1 MRLNVWKYFKK
12 KKKTLFN
19 ETHKGVFMAEMKP
32 DKKSLKNILVAEDDA
47 YYQIPIYQR
56 PYQWTEENCEK
67 LLDDLLSSYEC
78 YKESDYFC
86 GSLVLIA
93 IGIDSETNATT
104 YDIVDGQQRLSTF
117 ILLAKVLA
125 TLYNK
130 DLNTT
135 SRGLLEKSLGDTDGE
150 KRKRL
155 IFDTIGL
162 NAEKDFQNALDFFDD
177 LDASKG
183 KNSKSN
189 DPSKG
194 KNSYLKNAICLKN
207 YLEKKEIV
215 DINDFIRWLYF
226 KVIFIK
232 TTCSNISMALRIFSV
247 LNARGLP
254 LHAIDVFKVELLKKL
269 AKEKDQEDFVYR
281 WNALRQKCSENE
293 SKFPKRKENKREK
306 NAAEILF
313 SWYLTYLHPVTSG
326 KNMEERLADQFER
339 LNKTPLEYLKG
350 VEDFYNAYCEV
361 LEMQDRHAHL
371 LSYLASD
378 FWHIILCTSIL
389 HNYSQ
394 SEIETLKELLVKF
407 YYQNWVAEQKEPKKQ
422 TNCNI
427 INALKEKKNIDD
439 IISIVKQYLDK
450 NKITQNFRE
459 KLKDDH
465 LYEKHKKSS
474 KNSWLKSILILVEYF
489 MSDDPKPKRIQ
500 MDKNLHVE
508 HILPQKSDPSSQW
521 AKDFSEEE
529 RERYTHSLANL
540 TLLGGKKNT
549 NASNLDFQDK
559 KKIYMGEE
567 IRLNKKKPFR
577 VMTCYKMTIDIAH
590 HYTEWTPKSLEKR
603 EKELIEI
610 IESVLTL

>member
-1 MRLNVWKYFKK
+1 MA
-12 KKKTLFN
+12 N
-19 ETHKGVFMAEMKP
+19 ESIEGRAYQ
-32 DKKSLKNILVAEDDA
+32 LKDILATEFSA

-93 IGIDSETNATT
+93 IDTDSETSTKT
-104 YDIVDGQQRLSTF
+104 YDVVDGQQRLSTF

-125 TLYNK
+125 TLYAKDK
-130 DLNTT
+130 DLGTT
-135 SRGLLEKSLGDTDGE
+135 NRGFLEKSLGDTDGE

-155 IFDTIGL
+155 IFNKYIEL
-162 NAEKDFQNALDFFDD
+162 NAKDDFQDALDFFDD

-183 KNSKSN
+183 EDSKSN
-189 DPSKG
+189 APSKG

-207 YLEKKEIV
+207 YLEKKEIA
-215 DINDFIRWLYF
+215 DINAFIRWLYF

-269 AKEKDQEDFVYR
+269 AKEKDQEEFVSR

-339 LNKTPLEYLKG
+339 LNKTPLEYLKS

-378 FWHIILCTSIL
+378 FWRIILCTSIL

-394 SEIETLKELLVKF
+394 SEKEALKELLIKF
-407 YYQNWVAEQKEPKKQ
+407 YYQHWVAEQKEPKKQ
-422 TNCNI
+422 TSCNI

-474 KNSWLKSILILVEYF
+474 KNSWLKPILILVEYF
-489 MSDDPKPKRIQ
+489 ISDDPEPKRIQ

-508 HILPQKSDPSSQW
+508 HILPQKPTLSSQW

-529 RERYTHSLANL
+529 RELYTHSLANL

-549 NASNLDFQDK
+549 KASNLDFKDK

-567 IRLNKKKPFR
+567 ISLSKKKTFR

-603 EKELIEI
+603 EKDLMSI
-610 IESVLTL
+610 IESALTL

>member
-1 MRLNVWKYFKK
+1 
-12 KKKTLFN
+12 
-19 ETHKGVFMAEMKP
+19 MAEMKP
-32 DKKSLKNILVAEDDA
+32 DKKSLKKILVVGNDT

-56 PYQWTEENCEK
+56 PYQWGKEQCKELLNDLFEN
-67 LLDDLLSSYEC
+67 YED
-78 YKESDYFC
+78 YREDDYFC
-86 GSLVLIA
+86 GSLVFIQPDE
-93 IGIDSETNATT
+93 GNKT
-104 YDIVDGQQRLSTF
+104 YDIVDDQQRLSTF
-117 ILLAKVLA
+117 ILLAKVLT
-125 TLYNK
+125 TLYSERLDPMIQEYLQESWSDRHEDGK
-130 DLNTT
+130 KKKRERLDFDLVG
-135 SRGLLEKSLGDTDGE
+135 S
-150 KRKRL
+150 
-155 IFDTIGL
+155 
-162 NAEKDFQNALDFFDD
+162 NAKKDFQEALDFFDD

-183 KNSKSN
+183 ENSKSN

-207 YLEKKEIV
+207 YLEKKEIA

-269 AKEKDQEDFVYR
+269 VKEKDQEEFVSR
-281 WNALRQKCSENE
+281 WNALRQKCSENK

-313 SWYLTYLHPVTSG
+313 SWYLTYLHPKTGG

-378 FWHIILCTSIL
+378 FWRIILCTSIL
-389 HNYSQ
+389 HNYSDQ
-394 SEIETLKELLVKF
+394 DIEALKELLVKF

-474 KNSWLKSILILVEYF
+474 KNSWLRPILILVEYF

-500 MDKNLHVE
+500 TNDFHIE
-508 HILPQKSDPSSQW
+508 HILPQKPTLSSQW

-549 NASNLDFQDK
+549 KASNLDFKDK

-567 IRLNKKKPFR
+567 ISLSKKRPFR

>member
-1 MRLNVWKYFKK
+1 MA
-12 KKKTLFN
+12 N
-19 ETHKGVFMAEMKP
+19 ESIEGKAYQ
-32 DKKSLKNILVAEDDA
+32 LKDILATEFEA

-56 PYQWTEENCEK
+56 PYQWTEENCKK

-93 IGIDSETNATT
+93 ISEDSKAKI
-104 YDIVDGQQRLSTF
+104 YDVVDGQQRLSTF

-125 TLYNK
+125 TLYDERLTDESKEYLQESLNSRHGKK
-130 DLNTT
+130 DRLN
-135 SRGLLEKSLGDTDGE
+135 
-150 KRKRL
+150 
-155 IFDTIGL
+155 FNAIGF
-162 NAEKDFQNALDFFDD
+162 NSKKDFQYALTSFNDTPKSDN
-177 LDASKG
+177 
-183 KNSKSN
+183 KNN
-189 DPSKG
+189 
-194 KNSYLKNAICLKN
+194 YLKNAVCLKN
-207 YLEKKEIV
+207 YLRKKEIE
-215 DINDFIRWLYF
+215 DINDFIEWLYF
-226 KVIFIK
+226 KVVFITIICPDADKALMIF
-232 TTCSNISMALRIFSV
+232 NV
-247 LNARGLP
+247 LNARGLA
-254 LHAIDVFKVELLKKL
+254 LHATDIFKGELLKHT
-269 AKEKDQEDFVYR
+269 KEHEREEFVSR
-281 WNALRQKCSENE
+281 WNALRQKCSKNE

-313 SWYLTYLHPVTSG
+313 SWYLTYLNPVTSG

-339 LNKTPLEYLKG
+339 LNKPPLEYLKG
-350 VEDFYNAYCEV
+350 IENFYNAYGEV

-378 FWHIILCTSIL
+378 FWRVILCTSIL
-389 HNYSQ
+389 HHYSDQ
-394 SEIETLKELLVKF
+394 DIEALKELLVKF
-407 YYQNWVAEQKEPKKQ
+407 YYQNWVAEQTEPKKQ

-427 INALKEKKNIDD
+427 IDALKEKKNIDD

-474 KNSWLKSILILVEYF
+474 KNSWLRPILILVEYF

-500 MDKNLHVE
+500 TNDFHVE
-508 HILPQKSDPSSQW
+508 HILPQKPDPSSQW
-521 AKDFSEEE
+521 VKDFSEEE
-529 RERYTHSLANL
+529 REHYTHSLANL
-540 TLLGGKKNT
+540 TLLGGKKNSQ
-549 NASNLDFQDK
+549 ASNLDFKDK

-567 IRLNKKKPFR
+567 IKLNKKETFR
-577 VMTCYKMTIDIAH
+577 VMTCYKITIDIAH

-603 EKELIEI
+603 EKDLMSI

>member
-1 MRLNVWKYFKK
+1 MA
-12 KKKTLFN
+12 N
-19 ETHKGVFMAEMKP
+19 ESIEGEAYQ
-32 DKKSLKNILVAEDDA
+32 LKDILATELSA
-47 YYQIPIYQR
+47 YYQIPTYQR
-56 PYQWTEENCEK
+56 PYQWTEENCKK

-93 IGIDSETNATT
+93 ISKDSETNATT

-125 TLYNK
+125 TLYDK
-130 DLNTT
+130 DLNENCKI
-135 SRGLLEKSLGDTDGE
+135 SRGFLEKSLGDTDEE

-155 IFDTIGL
+155 IFNTIGL
-162 NAEKDFQNALDFFDD
+162 NAKDDFQEALKFFDD

-183 KNSKSN
+183 ENSKSN

-207 YLEKKEIV
+207 YLEKKEIE

-226 KVIFIK
+226 KVIFIR

-281 WNALRQKCSENE
+281 WNALRQKCLDNE

-339 LNKTPLEYLKG
+339 LNKTPLEYLKS

-378 FWHIILCTSIL
+378 FWRIILCTSIL

-394 SEIETLKELLVKF
+394 SEKEALKELLVKF
-407 YYQNWVAEQKEPKKQ
+407 YYQNWVAEQEEPKKQ

-474 KNSWLKSILILVEYF
+474 KNSWLRPILILVEYF
-489 MSDDPKPKRIQ
+489 MSDEPKPKRIQ
-500 MDKNLHVE
+500 MDENLHVE
-508 HILPQKSDPSSQW
+508 HILPKNPDPSSQW
-521 AKDFSEEE
+521 VKDFSEEE
-529 RERYTHSLANL
+529 RECYTHSLANL
-540 TLLGGKKNT
+540 TLLGGKRNIE
-549 NASNLDFQDK
+549 ASNFDFKDK

-567 IRLNKKKPFR
+567 IKLSKKKPFR

-590 HYTEWTPKSLEKR
+590 HYAEWTPKSLEKR
-603 EKELIEI
+603 EKDLMSI